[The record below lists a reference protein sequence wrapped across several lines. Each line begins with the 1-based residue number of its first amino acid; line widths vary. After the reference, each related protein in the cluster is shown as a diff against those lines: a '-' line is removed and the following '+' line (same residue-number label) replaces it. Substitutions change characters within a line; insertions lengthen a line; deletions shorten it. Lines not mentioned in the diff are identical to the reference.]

1 MAAVV
6 GSTSTPVIC
15 TGVAVRIGA
24 KPMKLP
30 LPEPGSR
37 TRPPTKPRPRT
48 APQIERTRS
57 ASV

>member
-1 MAAVV
+1 MV

-15 TGVAVRIGA
+15 TGVEVRIGA

-30 LPEPGSR
+30 EPEPGSR
-37 TRPPTKPRPRT
+37 TRPPVKPRPRT